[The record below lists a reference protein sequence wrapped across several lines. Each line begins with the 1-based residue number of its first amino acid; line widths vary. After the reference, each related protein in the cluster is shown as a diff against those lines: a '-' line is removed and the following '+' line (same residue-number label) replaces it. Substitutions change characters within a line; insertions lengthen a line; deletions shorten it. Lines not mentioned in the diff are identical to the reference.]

1 MAAGGLT
8 SGAEAMVSDM
18 EGGAAKKE
26 KKKKKKHKD
35 HLLQHREKAHPEKLK
50 SENSMEL
57 L

>member
-1 MAAGGLT
+1 
-8 SGAEAMVSDM
+8 MVIDM

-50 SENSMEL
+50 SEYSMVTWVYNLQEY
-57 L
+57 